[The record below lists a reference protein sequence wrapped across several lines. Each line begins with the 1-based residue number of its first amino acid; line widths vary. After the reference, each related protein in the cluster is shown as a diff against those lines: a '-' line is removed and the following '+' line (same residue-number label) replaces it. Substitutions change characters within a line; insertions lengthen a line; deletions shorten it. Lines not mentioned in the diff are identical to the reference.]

1 MFPSSGRDVGEVN
14 CRKLRGSGRGPA
26 PVILRG
32 RNGGR
37 RPVNHTREGKR
48 SEIRHRTERT
58 V

>member
-26 PVILRG
+26 PVILWG
-32 RNGGR
+32 RNGGKETSKS
-37 RPVNHTREGKR
+37 HTGGKK